1 MAVDWT
7 RPPVP
12 TELISVLIYTLAQ
25 FSRNRSRALEQKA
38 FLFLVPRGCNSTR
51 RRGRR
56 AGRQTVQRAPSVC
69 AVVRLWAESYS
80 PGRVRGDAGSTT
92 PAVGCGG
99 WKQLAC
105 VWL

>member
-69 AVVRLWAESYS
+69 AVVRLWAESSS
-80 PGRVRGDAGSTT
+80 PGRVRGDTGSAT